1 MQTKTTFKLIGTALL
16 SLVLT
21 ACGGGKGS
29 ALDNTLNGASSVSS
43 TSSSSLSSAF
53 GGDSSANSSASSID
67 TTSLSNI
74 GFGSGGTFQ
83 PGKIG
88 VGIGSGTL
96 SPGGVTALTVNLVSI
111 TGTLVT
117 QPVTVVFNSKCF
129 AAQKA
134 LLGATTVESSSGEA
148 TTTYTAN
155 GCVGDDL
162 ITATVSYD
170 EKVLTAQTTINVEQ
184 DTVGSV
190 RFSDASPPQ
199 INLKGTGGTETSVV
213 RFQVFGSTGAPIEN
227 IDVEFA
233 LSTTTGGLVL
243 VNTTGKTNSA
253 GYVSTTV
260 QAGTVATSVRITAK
274 TATGL
279 STQSNVLVVSTGIPD
294 QNSMSLSLSDL
305 APISWNVDGVESVA
319 TIRMADAFN
328 NLVPDGTAVSF
339 TTSGGAIESSCITKD
354 GSCSVKWK
362 SQEPRPT
369 IPDFDEFFVGPDL
382 KVHCPN
388 SLAECRSGRV
398 KILATSIGNES
409 FVDKNANGLY
419 NGPLVDGFASSTTSK
434 CYPNI
439 PLSTA
444 KIGAINGC
452 DDLGEAY
459 LDKNFNKQR
468 DDDEEFVDFNVDGS
482 FNSGDGIYNG
492 VLCNNEESEC
502 NKASVSVRGDATLV
516 MSSGYVYRDSSGL
529 LPGQPSTEVS
539 IGAGNSKSIN
549 MFLGDINGNGLPM
562 GTTITVKTD
571 TASNVTASV
580 SPSFALGMSQEPTV
594 MTLFLKAGDDVTKK
608 PSGSVIVEIKA
619 PTGLGN
625 VTTALSVSVCGPD
638 TLEVRDGNNQVTA
651 PATTSNCD

>member
-1 MQTKTTFKLIGTALL
+1 MQTKTTFKLISATLI
-16 SLVLT
+16 SLILT
-21 ACGGGKGS
+21 ACGGGDGS
-29 ALDNTLNGASSVSS
+29 ALDNTLNGANSSV
-43 TSSSSLSSAF
+43 TSSVF
-53 GGDSSANSSASSID
+53 GGNSSANSSTSSID

-74 GFGSGGTFQ
+74 GFGSGNAFE

-88 VGIGSGTL
+88 VGIGSNTL
-96 SPGGVTALTVNLVSI
+96 SPGGVTTLTVNLVSA

-117 QPVTVVFNSKCF
+117 QPLSVKFNSKCF

-134 LLGATTVESSSGEA
+134 LLSATNVESTSGEA

-162 ITATVSYD
+162 VTATVTSG
-170 EKVLTAQTTINVEQ
+170 EQVLTAQTTLNIEQ

-190 RFSDASPPQ
+190 RFADAAPTQ

-227 IDVEFA
+227 IPVDFT
-233 LSTTTGGLVL
+233 LSTSTGGIAL
-243 VNTTGKTNSA
+243 VNAAGKTNSA

-294 QNSMSLSLSDL
+294 QNSMSLSLTDL
-305 APISWNVDGVESVA
+305 APVSWNVDGIESTA

-339 TTSGGAIESSCITKD
+339 TTSGGAVDSSCVTKG
-354 GSCSVKWK
+354 GSCSVKWR
-362 SQEPRPT
+362 SQEPKPT
-369 IPDFDEFFVGPDL
+369 IPDSDQFFVGPDL
-382 KVHCPN
+382 KVYCPN
-388 SLAECRSGRV
+388 GLTECRSGRV

-419 NGPLVDGFASSTTSK
+419 DGPFVDGFSASLSSK
-434 CYPNI
+434 CSPNV
-439 PLSTA
+439 PRSTA
-444 KIGAINGC
+444 KIGAANGC

-459 LDKNFNKQR
+459 LDKTFNLAR
-468 DDDEEFVDFNVDGS
+468 DESDEFVDFNADGL
-482 FNSGDGIYNG
+482 FNIGDGLYNG
-492 VLCNNEESEC
+492 VLCNGDDSVC
-502 NKASVSVRGDATLV
+502 NKNSVSVRDDITLV
-516 MSSGYVYRDSSGL
+516 MSSGYVYRESSGL
-529 LPGQPSTEVS
+529 LPNQPSSKVAIAAGQSES
-539 IGAGNSKSIN
+539 IS
-549 MFLGDINGNGLPM
+549 MFLGDINGNGLPI
-562 GTTITVKTD
+562 GTTITVKTE

-580 SPSFALGMSQEPTV
+580 SPSFPLGMSQEPTT
-594 MTLFLKAGDDVTKK
+594 MTLFLKAGDDPTKK
-608 PSGSVIVEIKA
+608 PSGSVVIEIKA

-625 VTTALSVSVCGPD
+625 ITTALSVSVCGP
-638 TLEVRDGNNQVTA
+638 
-651 PATTSNCD
+651 ATTTPVTTTNCN